1 MTSHAH
7 ADSCI
12 HHHHHLYCTL
22 KAELKNNKTHI
33 KNTIS
38 KKKKEKKEKHTQH
51 KNSLA

>member
-1 MTSHAH
+1 MICCAGS
-7 ADSCI
+7 DSY

-38 KKKKEKKEKHTQH
+38 KKEKHTQH